1 MSKPTITFHNT
12 ATGEIETREMNTAE
26 LAEHAALAK
35 RYENYAAQA
44 QAKAAAKAAQKTE
57 TKAQATVKAAILTQL
72 GITEEQAKLLLS

>member
-35 RYENYAAQA
+35 RYENYAAETEAKA
-44 QAKAAAKAAQKTE
+44 QAKAAL
-57 TKAQATVKAAILTQL
+57 LTRL
-72 GITEEQAKLLLS
+72 GITEDEAKLLLS

>member
-44 QAKAAAKAAQKTE
+44 QAKAAAKAAL
-57 TKAQATVKAAILTQL
+57 LTQL
-72 GITEEQAKLLLS
+72 GLTEEQAKLLLS